1 LTGKVTL
8 RAATFAADGSE
19 LAAPRTQVL
28 DASISLSRVGSA
40 LATCSRQYPTRLDGS
55 QAQGTRPVYS
65 VDIGNACWMWPHAPL
80 DGVRHVAMTV
90 EQIAWRFGDEARG
103 AVVRPKTGAAGGFE
117 IHADSCKGPLIASL
131 PLVSAVREK
140 GQIQLEANVA
150 MPAGA
155 GARDLCVFVTG
166 DPRDGQWALARMV
179 FSK

>member
-1 LTGKVTL
+1 
-8 RAATFAADGSE
+8 
-19 LAAPRTQVL
+19 
-28 DASISLSRVGSA
+28 
-40 LATCSRQYPTRLDGS
+40 
-55 QAQGTRPVYS
+55 
-65 VDIGNACWMWPHAPL
+65 
-80 DGVRHVAMTV
+80 
-90 EQIAWRFGDEARG
+90 
-103 AVVRPKTGAAGGFE
+103 VVRPKTGAAGGFE